1 MHKRT
6 VDHRTLPNL
15 RHKPNKLSSHSHAVV
30 CYWLVLYSSCF
41 AYVTPNVNIQ
51 FHQSLTPSIASYC
64 RVAIVRVKSTLAAK
78 DGPLGNVETTDR
90 FLETSKMCVAHIL
103 PTPAGCVE
111 ARPGPP
117 SHAPSKCGRERWRRF
132 SSSSDVNVKNQQ
144 RCRKKFRVEAI
155 VAAAGLGGGFRV
167 RCSAMWRPYKVGSDV
182 QKITTNEY
190 EYYEDKLFKVV
201 QESPERTYMLD
212 EKIGY

>member
-1 MHKRT
+1 MSTHAPC
-6 VDHRTLPNL
+6 TLHVLLFKSHHVLLKYTDSP
-15 RHKPNKLSSHSHAVV
+15 KPYSKHGPILSCCDRPAQ
-30 CYWLVLYSSCF
+30 L
-41 AYVTPNVNIQ
+41 
-51 FHQSLTPSIASYC
+51 
-64 RVAIVRVKSTLAAK
+64 TLAAE
-78 DGPLGNVETTDR
+78 DPPVSEEPTVML
-90 FLETSKMCVAHIL
+90 LETSKMLVADIL

-132 SSSSDVNVKNQQ
+132 SSSSDVSVKNQQ

-212 EKIGY
+212 EMNGYDFVIFFEMCYISNEGG

>member
-1 MHKRT
+1 
-6 VDHRTLPNL
+6 
-15 RHKPNKLSSHSHAVV
+15 
-30 CYWLVLYSSCF
+30 
-41 AYVTPNVNIQ
+41 
-51 FHQSLTPSIASYC
+51 
-64 RVAIVRVKSTLAAK
+64 
-78 DGPLGNVETTDR
+78 
-90 FLETSKMCVAHIL
+90 MCVAHIL

-167 RCSAMWRPYKVGSDV
+167 RCSAMWRPYKVGTDV

-190 EYYEDKLFKVV
+190 EYYEDKLFKVM

-212 EKIGY
+212 EMIGYDFVFI